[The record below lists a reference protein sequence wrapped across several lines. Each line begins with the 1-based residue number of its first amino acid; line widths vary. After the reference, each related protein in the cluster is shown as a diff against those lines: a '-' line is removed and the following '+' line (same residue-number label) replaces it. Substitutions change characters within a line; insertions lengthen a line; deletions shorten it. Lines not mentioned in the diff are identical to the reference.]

1 MVTHFT
7 KVPLFMFFFDVNYFN
22 EYKLLI
28 PLMFSVLTFGKYL
41 LAMIPEKLFKKI
53 FKLTLFI
60 IAIKLII
67 SI

>member
-1 MVTHFT
+1 
-7 KVPLFMFFFDVNYFN
+7 
-22 EYKLLI
+22 
-28 PLMFSVLTFGKYL
+28 MFSVLIGTKFGKYL